1 MSANDLSIERR
12 PLHHALVERLR
23 AMINSGE
30 LTAGE
35 RIPEQALCERF
46 DVSRTPLRE
55 ALRVLSSEGYVQLTP
70 NRGASVARLT
80 LQDLEDVFPVMASLE
95 ALSGEIACARITDA
109 EIDAITDLHE
119 EMVRKHRAHELPDY
133 FRLNQAIHESI
144 LEASRNPVLIATH
157 HGLAGRITRAR
168 YMANM
173 TRDRWDRA
181 MSEHELILEALTARR
196 KARLARILRDHVMS
210 KLETVKIALAESD
223 AEVPVG

>member
-1 MSANDLSIERR
+1 MSADDLAIERR

-23 AMINSGE
+23 AMINAGE

-55 ALRVLSSEGYVQLTP
+55 ALRVLSAEGYVQLTP
-70 NRGASVARLT
+70 NRGAAVARLT

-95 ALSGEIACARITDA
+95 ALSGELACARITDA
-109 EIDAITDLHE
+109 EIAAITRLHE
-119 EMVRKHRAHELPDY
+119 EMVSRHRAHELPEY
-133 FRLNQAIHESI
+133 FKLNQTIHEAI
-144 LEASRNPVLIATH
+144 LEASRNPALIATH

-173 TRDRWDRA
+173 TQERWDRA
-181 MSEHELILEALTARR
+181 MGEHELILEALAARR
-196 KARLARILRDHVMS
+196 PTRLAKILRDHVMS

-223 AEVPVG
+223 ADVPVG